1 MKLNWKNISKIIDAA
16 ILKPN
21 TTIEDVQRLAYEAI
35 NDEYRSVCVPPYF
48 VNLAYELLK
57 NSNTKVCAV
66 IAFPFGYSALSTK
79 LYEIKTAVEMGASEI
94 DYVINLGAYFSYG
107 DEAITI
113 EASKVV
119 EEAKVNGAEVVKA
132 IIEVGYL
139 SEKQIVEVSKAC
151 VSSGVDYIKTSTGY
165 GPRPTKIDDVKLIRS
180 AVGNEAGIKAAGGI
194 KTLDELLSFLEAGA
208 NIIGTSHFYEII
220 SEAKRRFK

>member
-1 MKLNWKNISKIIDAA
+1 MNWKSISKVIDAA

-21 TTIEDVQRLAYEAI
+21 TTVEEVQRLAYEAI
-35 NDEYRSVCVPPYF
+35 NDEYRSICVPPYL
-48 VNLAYELLK
+48 VNLAHSLLK
-57 NSNTKVCAV
+57 NSNTKICAV
-66 IAFPFGYSALSTK
+66 VAFPFGYSALSTK
-79 LYEIKTAVEMGASEI
+79 LYEIKTAIDMGADEI

-107 DEAITI
+107 DEAIAI
-113 EASKVV
+113 EASKIV
-119 EEAKVNGAEVVKA
+119 EEAKTNGAEIVKA

-139 SEKQIVEVSKAC
+139 SEKQIIEVSKAC

-165 GPRPTKIDDVKLIRS
+165 GPRPTKIDDVRLIRS
-180 AVGNEAGIKAAGGI
+180 AIGNKAGIKAAGGI

-208 NIIGTSHFYEII
+208 NVIGTSHFYEIV